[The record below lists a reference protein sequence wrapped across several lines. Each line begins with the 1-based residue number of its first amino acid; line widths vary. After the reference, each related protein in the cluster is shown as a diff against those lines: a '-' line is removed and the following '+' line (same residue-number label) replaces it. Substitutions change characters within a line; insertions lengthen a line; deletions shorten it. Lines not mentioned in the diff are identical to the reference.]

1 MSNYF
6 RGHNYRCPPVK
17 LVLVNYNRIAG
28 NFRERKLSQIGEKYN
43 FRGENFHRLLTFPV
57 PKDTMPQNFAEK
69 NFANSHKTTKFVKVF
84 SPESFLLYSS
94 NGVDSHTIDHMFSV
108 SSSQNHRNW
117 VNVGHVRVWVQD

>member
-43 FRGENFHRLLTFPV
+43 FRGENFHRLLTFAA
-57 PKDTMPQNFAEK
+57 PKDARLRRILQRKLSQIATK
-69 NFANSHKTTKFVKVF
+69 TRNSRKFSSSKV
-84 SPESFLLYSS
+84 
-94 NGVDSHTIDHMFSV
+94 SHYTV
-108 SSSQNHRNW
+108 SSTYHKILCSYKVVDCMHTCY
-117 VNVGHVRVWVQD
+117 DTLMSK